1 MFFWLGRHLFYPV
14 QHVYLCWHSLLKLY
28 TALPR
33 LVKTWLTCTGEVLI
47 HFLNFVIWIKISC
60 RKIKES
66 LQEIIIIE
74 VNSITRKERIKLE
87 VLINNFSEKC
97 PFTPLGVL
105 DVNLS
110 NAVSMA
116 GLSFTYVIV
125 LLQLQISD
133 RYQTPNIYLNSTV
146 T

>member
-1 MFFWLGRHLFYPV
+1 MLALSVKVIYSFAKAGQELAD
-14 QHVYLCWHSLLKLY
+14 LY
-28 TALPR
+28 R
-33 LVKTWLTCTGEVLI
+33 WSFEVLI
-47 HFLNFVIWIKISC
+47 KFLNFVFWIKISC

-74 VNSITRKERIKLE
+74 VNSISTKERIKLE
-87 VLINNFSEKC
+87 VLIDNFSEKC

-125 LLQLQISD
+125 LLQFQISD

>member
-1 MFFWLGRHLFYPV
+1 MLALSV
-14 QHVYLCWHSLLKLY
+14 QVIYSFAKAGQELADLY
-28 TALPR
+28 R
-33 LVKTWLTCTGEVLI
+33 WSCEVLI
-47 HFLNFVIWIKISC
+47 TFLNFVFWIKISC

-74 VNSITRKERIKLE
+74 VNSINSKERIKLE
-87 VLINNFSEKC
+87 VLIDNFSEKC

-125 LLQLQISD
+125 LLQFQISD